1 MEFKFLTENFYE
13 KYENYKEVEKK
24 KNRPY
29 TVVYIIEYNNLLF
42 AIPLRHNINHRYKIS
57 TVDNKGLDLSKVL
70 VITDRKYIDNKKV
83 FINDEEYKLLK
94 NKERKIVSELQKY
107 IKLYKRALKKPE
119 IARNKSLI
127 EKSCLQYFHK
137 ELGIEK

>member
-1 MEFKFLTENFYE
+1 MEF
-13 KYENYKEVEKK
+13 
-24 KNRPY
+24 
-29 TVVYIIEYNNLLF
+29 LL
-42 AIPLRHNINHRYKIS
+42 LCINHRYKIS

-107 IKLYKRALKKPE
+107 IKLYKKALKKPE
-119 IARNKSLI
+119 IKRNKSLI

>member
-1 MEFKFLTENFYE
+1 M
-13 KYENYKEVEKK
+13 EKK

-57 TVDNKGLDLSKVL
+57 TIDNKGLDLSKVL

-83 FINDEEYKLLK
+83 FINDEEYKLLYNIFIK
-94 NKERKIVSELQKY
+94 N
-107 IKLYKRALKKPE
+107 
-119 IARNKSLI
+119 
-127 EKSCLQYFHK
+127 
-137 ELGIEK
+137 